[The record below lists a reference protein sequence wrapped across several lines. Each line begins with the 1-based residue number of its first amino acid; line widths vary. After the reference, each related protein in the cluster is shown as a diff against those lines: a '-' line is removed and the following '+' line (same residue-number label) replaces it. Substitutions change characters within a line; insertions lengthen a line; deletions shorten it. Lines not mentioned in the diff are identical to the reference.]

1 MPTIPLMVGH
11 VQAIEHSHT
20 RRSGERW
27 MQREVSCLALEL
39 RWAISIAMGWHA
51 PGAHIPQLDSTK
63 VTRMGIPYLKPCS
76 SPLSST
82 SRTAGNSAK
91 SVGRYRPGPS
101 VSSMSC
107 RNASTVSCRP
117 YLSFEC
123 VQVQASTRSVI
134 KPHDAHM
141 LKDK

>member
-1 MPTIPLMVGH
+1 MPIIPLMVGH
-11 VQAIEHSHT
+11 VQAIDNSHT
-20 RRSGERW
+20 RKCGERW
-27 MQREVSCLALEL
+27 NQREVSCLALEQC
-39 RWAISIAMGWHA
+39 WAISIAMGWHVL
-51 PGAHIPQLDSTK
+51 GAHTPQLDSTK
-63 VTRMGIPYLKPCS
+63 VTRMGMPYLKPCS

-123 VQVQASTRSVI
+123 PQVQASTRSGI
-134 KPHDAHM
+134 NPHHVRM